1 MIITMYE
8 IDKIDRGIINLLM
21 EDGRMA
27 ASEIARRIGEISER
41 SVRYRIDRM
50 VSEGVMKISAIP
62 SPKALGYTVVA
73 DVWMEVDSG
82 FVTSVAQRISE
93 FDCVTYVATSI
104 GERDVSVQIIAH
116 SNEEIYHIV
125 TETFGRIPGVR
136 KTNTSIVPIILKD
149 VYDWQVPSS
158 VCSSDINA
166 E

>member
-1 MIITMYE
+1 MYE
-8 IDKIDRGIINLLM
+8 IDKIDRDIVNLLM

-62 SPKALGYTVVA
+62 SPKALGFTVVA
-73 DVWMEVDSG
+73 DVWLVVDSG
-82 FVTSVAQRISE
+82 YVSAVAQRIAS

-104 GERDVSVQIIAH
+104 GERDVSVQIIAR
-116 SNEEIYHIV
+116 SNEEIYNIV
-125 TETFGRIPGVR
+125 TEHFGRIPGVR

-149 VYDWQVPSS
+149 IYDWHVPLD
-158 VCSSDINA
+158 VGVDKVRT

>member
-1 MIITMYE
+1 MYE

-50 VSEGVMKISAIP
+50 VDEGVMKISAIP
-62 SPKALGYTVVA
+62 NPKALGYSVVA

-82 FVTSVAQRISE
+82 FIASVAQKISE
-93 FDCVTYVATSI
+93 FSCVTYVATSI

-116 SNEEIYHIV
+116 SNEEIYRIV
-125 TETFGRIPGVR
+125 TEDFGRIPGVR

-149 VYDWQVPSS
+149 VYDWQVPES
-158 VCSSDINA
+158 VCAQDVNPA
-166 E
+166 G